1 LVRAQEGEQKLKSN
15 TRNSVGFFI
24 LMPYSFGFYEIG
36 LGALKVDLCVELE

>member
-1 LVRAQEGEQKLKSN
+1 
-15 TRNSVGFFI
+15 